1 MRISYYVLFAICA
14 AVLGAVLRAAKSSTA
29 QLLSV
34 GACVLLALKL
44 FADHA
49 GVISSA
55 NMLFDSNGFAQYGT
69 TLIKALGVGMLCQIS
84 GDVCRDLGEGSVASA
99 LELAGK
105 MEIVALA
112 LPLATELI
120 NTART
125 LVL

>member
-1 MRISYYVLFAICA
+1 MRISYYVSFAICA

-55 NMLFDSNGFAQYGT
+55 NMLFDSNGFTQYGT
-69 TLIKALGVGMLCQIS
+69 TLIKALGVGILCQIS
-84 GDVCRDLGEGSVASA
+84 GDVCSALGEGSVASA
-99 LELAGK
+99 LELAGTL
-105 MEIVALA
+105 EILALA
-112 LPLATELI
+112 LPIAAELI

-125 LVL
+125 LVS